1 MWKGPDRVAAWM
13 RSLGKAK
20 KDLDGRGMLSSKYS
34 PAQKAA
40 VRPGFLYEFPWEPL
54 GGAKYVLFLPFLLVI
69 AAGMDDEDNFAF
81 HMMTIVALRYLQVMV
96 AMSLFHPSWFECARI
111 CFTYC
116 AQLAH
121 NRHVCCINVSRRAI
135 QAS

>member
-13 RSLGKAK
+13 RSLGKAQK
-20 KDLDGRGMLSSKYS
+20 NLDGRGMLSSKYS

-54 GGAKYVLFLPFLLVI
+54 GGAKYVLFLPFLLVV

-81 HMMTIVALRYLQVMV
+81 HMMTIVALRYVQVMV
-96 AMSLFHPSWFECARI
+96 VTSLFHLI
-111 CFTYC
+111 
-116 AQLAH
+116 
-121 NRHVCCINVSRRAI
+121 
-135 QAS
+135 